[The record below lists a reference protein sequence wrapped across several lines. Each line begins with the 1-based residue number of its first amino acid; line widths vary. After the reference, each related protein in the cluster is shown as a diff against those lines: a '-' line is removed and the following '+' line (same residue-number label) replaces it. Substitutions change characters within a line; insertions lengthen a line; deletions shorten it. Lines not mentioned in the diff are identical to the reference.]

1 LKEHPKVNNNIRSAR
16 DADRDKDDKDRKDLS
31 RDINRNGR
39 DISNLIVDLKK
50 NEHDEHASYN

>member
-1 LKEHPKVNNNIRSAR
+1 LKEHLKVNNNIRSAR

>member
-50 NEHDEHASYN
+50 NEHDEHASYH